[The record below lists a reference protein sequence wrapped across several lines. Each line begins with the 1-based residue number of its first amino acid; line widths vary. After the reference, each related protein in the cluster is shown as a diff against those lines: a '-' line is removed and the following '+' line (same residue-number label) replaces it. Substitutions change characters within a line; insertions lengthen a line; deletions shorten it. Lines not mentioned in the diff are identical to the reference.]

1 MIQRKFLVMV
11 LIFGLV
17 IMILLCYVFLL
28 RKKESELVIML
39 AQIYFVIFLRRLAMK
54 MQALFVQFLNLLNKI
69 HNSDS
74 MIARGIELLLALF
87 LFLFV
92 LFVGKMAVL
101 GSSFLRKILEKI
113 LNSVIGAGL
122 FCGFMTI
129 PTIALHCYLF
139 VGPSFLTEDNQRRVA
154 AMAGFVTG
162 QFVMFTSVYTKP
174 LYEGLVQPHRMF
186 LFFLAF
192 FLVQL
197 LWTSLTTLR
206 NWPLLDLNDKRKPVV
221 SKRRRVVKRLF
232 FLQLEFMMNFFVQLY
247 NPYLKP
253 DSMIPGLVNFCLS
266 RYNNDNEKKIL
277 FVRSSLAGWLI
288 GHIFFM
294 IFFMKLLEFILIII
308 IWVRKNFFESDD
320 EDENENK

>member
-1 MIQRKFLVMV
+1 MV

-39 AQIYFVIFLRRLAMK
+39 AQIYFFIFLRRLAMK

-206 NWPLLDLNDKRKPVV
+206 NWPLLDLKENATIVG
-221 SKRRRVVKRLF
+221 SRLF
-232 FLQLEFMMNFFVQLY
+232 FLQLEFLITFFVQLY
-247 NPYLKP
+247 NPYIPP
-253 DSMIPGLVNFCLS
+253 DSMIFPLVNSYLKDKA
-266 RYNNDNEKKIL
+266 NKLL
-277 FVRSSLAGWLI
+277 FVRSSFAGWCI
-288 GHIFFM
+288 GHIIRM
-294 IFFMKLLEFILIII
+294 LLFLKMFKHFIDWARTCYTNEIR
-308 IWVRKNFFESDD
+308 WDD
-320 EDENENK
+320 EY

>member
-162 QFVMFTSVYTKP
+162 QFVMFTSVYTRP

-206 NWPLLDLNDKRKPVV
+206 NWPLLDLKENATIVG
-221 SKRRRVVKRLF
+221 SRLF
-232 FLQLEFMMNFFVQLY
+232 FLQLEFLITFFVQLY
-247 NPYLKP
+247 NPYIPP
-253 DSMIPGLVNFCLS
+253 DSMILPLVNSYLKDKA
-266 RYNNDNEKKIL
+266 NKLL
-277 FVRSSLAGWLI
+277 FVRSSFAGWCI
-288 GHIFFM
+288 GHIIRM
-294 IFFMKLLEFILIII
+294 LLFLKMFKHFIDWARTCYTNEIR
-308 IWVRKNFFESDD
+308 WDD
-320 EDENENK
+320 EY

>member
-101 GSSFLRKILEKI
+101 GSSFLRKILDKI

-206 NWPLLDLNDKRKPVV
+206 NWPLLDLKENATIVG
-221 SKRRRVVKRLF
+221 SRLF
-232 FLQLEFMMNFFVQLY
+232 FLQLEFLITFFVQLY
-247 NPYLKP
+247 NPYIPP
-253 DSMIPGLVNFCLS
+253 DSMILPLVNSYLKDKA
-266 RYNNDNEKKIL
+266 NKLL
-277 FVRSSLAGWLI
+277 FVRSSFAGWCI
-288 GHIFFM
+288 GHIIRM
-294 IFFMKLLEFILIII
+294 LLFLKMFKHFIDWARTCYTNELR
-308 IWVRKNFFESDD
+308 WDD
-320 EDENENK
+320 EY

>member
-1 MIQRKFLVMV
+1 MIQSKFLVMV

-162 QFVMFTSVYTKP
+162 QFVMFTSVYTRP

-206 NWPLLDLNDKRKPVV
+206 NWPLLDLKENATIVG
-221 SKRRRVVKRLF
+221 SRLF
-232 FLQLEFMMNFFVQLY
+232 FLQLEFLITFFVQLY
-247 NPYLKP
+247 NPYIPP
-253 DSMIPGLVNFCLS
+253 DSMILPLVNSYLKDKA
-266 RYNNDNEKKIL
+266 NKLL
-277 FVRSSLAGWLI
+277 FVRSSFAGWCI
-288 GHIFFM
+288 GHIIRM
-294 IFFMKLLEFILIII
+294 LLFLKMFKHFIDWARTCYTNEIR
-308 IWVRKNFFESDD
+308 WDD
-320 EDENENK
+320 EY

>member
-1 MIQRKFLVMV
+1 MIQSKFLVMV

-206 NWPLLDLNDKRKPVV
+206 NWPLLDLKENATIVG
-221 SKRRRVVKRLF
+221 SRLF
-232 FLQLEFMMNFFVQLY
+232 FLQLEFLITFFVQLY
-247 NPYLKP
+247 NPYIPP
-253 DSMIPGLVNFCLS
+253 DSMILPLVNSYLKDKA
-266 RYNNDNEKKIL
+266 NKLL
-277 FVRSSLAGWLI
+277 FVRSSFAGWCI
-288 GHIFFM
+288 GHIIRM
-294 IFFMKLLEFILIII
+294 LLFLKMFKHFIDWARTCYTNEIR
-308 IWVRKNFFESDD
+308 WDD
-320 EDENENK
+320 EY

>member
-1 MIQRKFLVMV
+1 MIQSKFLVV
-11 LIFGLV
+11 LLIFGLV
-17 IMILLCYVFLL
+17 IMILICSVFLL

-39 AQIYFVIFLRRLAMK
+39 AQIYFLIFLRRLAMK

-101 GSSFLRKILEKI
+101 GSSFLRKILDKI
-113 LNSVIGAGL
+113 LHSVIGAGL

-139 VGPSFLTEDNQRRVA
+139 VGPSFLTEDNRRRVA

-162 QFVMFTSVYTKP
+162 QFVMFTSVYNRP
-174 LYEGLVQPHRMF
+174 LYEGLVQPHRIKMF

-206 NWPLLDLNDKRKPVV
+206 NWPLLDLNDKRKTVL

-232 FLQLEFMMNFFVQLY
+232 FLQLEFMITFFVQLY
-247 NPYLKP
+247 NPYIPP
-253 DSMIPGLVNFCLS
+253 DSMILPLVNSYLKDKS
-266 RYNNDNEKKIL
+266 NKLL
-277 FVRSSLAGWLI
+277 FVRTSLAGWFI
-288 GHIFFM
+288 GHIIRM
-294 IFFMKLLEFILIII
+294 LLFLKMFKHFIDWARTCYTNELR
-308 IWVRKNFFESDD
+308 WDD
-320 EDENENK
+320 EC

>member
-206 NWPLLDLNDKRKPVV
+206 NWPLLDLKENATIVG
-221 SKRRRVVKRLF
+221 SRLF
-232 FLQLEFMMNFFVQLY
+232 FLQLEFTITFFVQLY
-247 NPYLKP
+247 NPYIPP
-253 DSMIPGLVNFCLS
+253 DSMILPLVNSYLKDKA
-266 RYNNDNEKKIL
+266 NKLL
-277 FVRSSLAGWLI
+277 FVRSSFAGWCI
-288 GHIFFM
+288 GHIIRM
-294 IFFMKLLEFILIII
+294 LLFLKMFKHFIDWARTCYTNELR
-308 IWVRKNFFESDD
+308 WDD
-320 EDENENK
+320 EY

>member
-1 MIQRKFLVMV
+1 MQMKAFLLFLV
-11 LIFGLV
+11 
-17 IMILLCYVFLL
+17 
-28 RKKESELVIML
+28 
-39 AQIYFVIFLRRLAMK
+39 
-54 MQALFVQFLNLLNKI
+54 N
-69 HNSDS
+69 
-74 MIARGIELLLALF
+74 
-87 LFLFV
+87 
-92 LFVGKMAVL
+92 
-101 GSSFLRKILEKI
+101 KI

-122 FCGFMTI
+122 FCGFMT
-129 PTIALHCYLF
+129 TRAVGMNCYFL
-139 VGPSFLTEDNQRRVA
+139 VVPSFLIKDNRRRVA

-162 QFVMFTSVYTKP
+162 QFVMFTSVYNRP
-174 LYEGLVQPHRMF
+174 LYEGLVQPHRIKMF

>member
-92 LFVGKMAVL
+92 GKMAVL

-162 QFVMFTSVYTKP
+162 QFVMFTSVYNRP
-174 LYEGLVQPHRMF
+174 LYEGLVQPHRIKMF
-186 LFFLAF
+186 LFFLSF
-192 FLVQL
+192 FLLQL

-206 NWPLLDLNDKRKPVV
+206 N
-221 SKRRRVVKRLF
+221 
-232 FLQLEFMMNFFVQLY
+232 
-247 NPYLKP
+247 
-253 DSMIPGLVNFCLS
+253 
-266 RYNNDNEKKIL
+266 
-277 FVRSSLAGWLI
+277 
-288 GHIFFM
+288 
-294 IFFMKLLEFILIII
+294 
-308 IWVRKNFFESDD
+308 
-320 EDENENK
+320 

>member
-1 MIQRKFLVMV
+1 VIQSKFLVMV

-17 IMILLCYVFLL
+17 IMILLSYVFLL

-39 AQIYFVIFLRRLAMK
+39 AQIYFLIFLRRLAMK

-69 HNSDS
+69 RNSHA

-101 GSSFLRKILEKI
+101 GSSFLRKIFDKI

-139 VGPSFLTEDNQRRVA
+139 VGPSFLTEDNRRRVA

-162 QFVMFTSVYTKP
+162 QFVMFTSVYNRP
-174 LYEGLVQPHRMF
+174 LYEGLVQPHRIKMF

-192 FLVQL
+192 FLLQL

-206 NWPLLDLNDKRKPVV
+206 NWRFLYPKENATIVGR
-221 SKRRRVVKRLF
+221 RLF
-232 FLQLEFMMNFFVQLY
+232 FLQLEFTITFFVQLY
-247 NPYLKP
+247 NPYIPP
-253 DSMIPGLVNFCLS
+253 DSMILPLVNSYLKDKA
-266 RYNNDNEKKIL
+266 NKLL
-277 FVRSSLAGWLI
+277 FVRSSFAGWLI
-288 GHIFFM
+288 GHIIRM
-294 IFFMKLLEFILIII
+294 LLFLKMFKHFIDWARTCYTNEIR
-308 IWVRKNFFESDD
+308 WDD
-320 EDENENK
+320 EY

>member
-1 MIQRKFLVMV
+1 MIQSKFLVMV

-87 LFLFV
+87 LF

-206 NWPLLDLNDKRKPVV
+206 NWPLLDLKENATIVG
-221 SKRRRVVKRLF
+221 SRLF
-232 FLQLEFMMNFFVQLY
+232 FLQLEFLITFFVQLY
-247 NPYLKP
+247 NPYIPP
-253 DSMIPGLVNFCLS
+253 DSMILPLVNSYLKDKA
-266 RYNNDNEKKIL
+266 NKLL
-277 FVRSSLAGWLI
+277 FVRSSFAGWCI
-288 GHIFFM
+288 GHIIRM
-294 IFFMKLLEFILIII
+294 LLFLKMFKHFIDWARTCYTNEIR
-308 IWVRKNFFESDD
+308 WDD
-320 EDENENK
+320 EY

>member
-206 NWPLLDLNDKRKPVV
+206 NWPLLDLKENATIVG
-221 SKRRRVVKRLF
+221 SRLF
-232 FLQLEFMMNFFVQLY
+232 FLQLEFLITFFVQLY
-247 NPYLKP
+247 NPYIPP
-253 DSMIPGLVNFCLS
+253 DSMILPLVNSYLKDKA
-266 RYNNDNEKKIL
+266 NKLL
-277 FVRSSLAGWLI
+277 FVRSSFAGWCI
-288 GHIFFM
+288 GHIIRM
-294 IFFMKLLEFILIII
+294 LLFLKMFKHFIDWARTCYTNELR
-308 IWVRKNFFESDD
+308 WDD
-320 EDENENK
+320 EY

>member
-206 NWPLLDLNDKRKPVV
+206 NWPLLDLKENATIVG
-221 SKRRRVVKRLF
+221 SRLF
-232 FLQLEFMMNFFVQLY
+232 FLQLEFLITFFVQLY
-247 NPYLKP
+247 NPYIPP
-253 DSMIPGLVNFCLS
+253 DSMILPLVNSYLKDKA
-266 RYNNDNEKKIL
+266 NKLL
-277 FVRSSLAGWLI
+277 FVRSSFAGWCI
-288 GHIFFM
+288 GHIIRM
-294 IFFMKLLEFILIII
+294 LLFLKMFKHFIDWARTCYTNEIR
-308 IWVRKNFFESDD
+308 WDD
-320 EDENENK
+320 EY

>member
-1 MIQRKFLVMV
+1 MIQSKFLVV
-11 LIFGLV
+11 LLIFGLV
-17 IMILLCYVFLL
+17 IIILICSVFLL

-39 AQIYFVIFLRRLAMK
+39 AQIYFLIFLRRLAMK

-69 HNSDS
+69 HNSDA

-101 GSSFLRKILEKI
+101 GSSFLRKILDKI

-139 VGPSFLTEDNQRRVA
+139 VGPSFLTEDNRRRVA

-162 QFVMFTSVYTKP
+162 QFVMFTSVYHRP
-174 LYEGLVQPHRMF
+174 LYEGLVQSHRIKMF

-206 NWPLLDLNDKRKPVV
+206 NWRFLYPKENATIVA
-221 SKRRRVVKRLF
+221 KRLF
-232 FLQLEFMMNFFVQLY
+232 FLQLEFMITFFVQLY
-247 NPYLKP
+247 NPYIPP
-253 DSMIPGLVNFCLS
+253 DSMILPLVNSYLKDKS
-266 RYNNDNEKKIL
+266 NKLL
-277 FVRSSLAGWLI
+277 FVRSSFAGWFV
-288 GHIFFM
+288 GHIIRM
-294 IFFMKLLEFILIII
+294 LLFLKMFKHFIDWARTCYTNELR
-308 IWVRKNFFESDD
+308 WDD
-320 EDENENK
+320 EC

>member
-101 GSSFLRKILEKI
+101 GSSFLRKILDKI

-162 QFVMFTSVYTKP
+162 QFVMFTSVYTRP

-206 NWPLLDLNDKRKPVV
+206 NWPLLDLKENATIVG
-221 SKRRRVVKRLF
+221 SRLF
-232 FLQLEFMMNFFVQLY
+232 FLQLEFLITFFVQLY
-247 NPYLKP
+247 NPYIPP
-253 DSMIPGLVNFCLS
+253 DSMILPLVNSYLKDKA
-266 RYNNDNEKKIL
+266 NKLL
-277 FVRSSLAGWLI
+277 FVRSSFAGWCI
-288 GHIFFM
+288 GHIIRM
-294 IFFMKLLEFILIII
+294 LLFLKMFKHFIDWARTCYTNEIR
-308 IWVRKNFFESDD
+308 WDD
-320 EDENENK
+320 EY

>member
-122 FCGFMTI
+122 FC
-129 PTIALHCYLF
+129 
-139 VGPSFLTEDNQRRVA
+139 
-154 AMAGFVTG
+154 
-162 QFVMFTSVYTKP
+162 
-174 LYEGLVQPHRMF
+174 
-186 LFFLAF
+186 
-192 FLVQL
+192 
-197 LWTSLTTLR
+197 
-206 NWPLLDLNDKRKPVV
+206 
-221 SKRRRVVKRLF
+221 
-232 FLQLEFMMNFFVQLY
+232 
-247 NPYLKP
+247 
-253 DSMIPGLVNFCLS
+253 
-266 RYNNDNEKKIL
+266 
-277 FVRSSLAGWLI
+277 
-288 GHIFFM
+288 
-294 IFFMKLLEFILIII
+294 
-308 IWVRKNFFESDD
+308 
-320 EDENENK
+320 

>member
-1 MIQRKFLVMV
+1 MIQSKFLVMV

-101 GSSFLRKILEKI
+101 GSSFLRKILDKI

-206 NWPLLDLNDKRKPVV
+206 NWPLLDLKENATIVG
-221 SKRRRVVKRLF
+221 SRLF
-232 FLQLEFMMNFFVQLY
+232 FLQLEFLITFFVQLY
-247 NPYLKP
+247 NPYIPP
-253 DSMIPGLVNFCLS
+253 DSMILPLVNSYLKDKA
-266 RYNNDNEKKIL
+266 NKLL
-277 FVRSSLAGWLI
+277 FVRSSFAGWCI
-288 GHIFFM
+288 GHIIRM
-294 IFFMKLLEFILIII
+294 LLFLKMFKHFIDWARTCYTNELR
-308 IWVRKNFFESDD
+308 WDD
-320 EDENENK
+320 EY

>member
-1 MIQRKFLVMV
+1 MV

-206 NWPLLDLNDKRKPVV
+206 NWPLLDLKENATIVG
-221 SKRRRVVKRLF
+221 SRLF
-232 FLQLEFMMNFFVQLY
+232 FLQLEFLITFFVQLY
-247 NPYLKP
+247 NPYIPP
-253 DSMIPGLVNFCLS
+253 DSMILPLVNSYLKDKA
-266 RYNNDNEKKIL
+266 NKLL
-277 FVRSSLAGWLI
+277 FVRSSFAGWCI
-288 GHIFFM
+288 GHIIRM
-294 IFFMKLLEFILIII
+294 LLFLKMFKHFIDWARTCYTNEIR
-308 IWVRKNFFESDD
+308 WDD
-320 EDENENK
+320 EY

>member
-154 AMAGFVTG
+154 AMTGFVTG

-206 NWPLLDLNDKRKPVV
+206 NWPLLDLKENATIVG
-221 SKRRRVVKRLF
+221 SRLF
-232 FLQLEFMMNFFVQLY
+232 FLQLEFLITFFVQLY
-247 NPYLKP
+247 NPYIPP
-253 DSMIPGLVNFCLS
+253 DSMILPLVNSYLKDKA
-266 RYNNDNEKKIL
+266 NKLL
-277 FVRSSLAGWLI
+277 FVRSSFAGWCI
-288 GHIFFM
+288 GHIIRM
-294 IFFMKLLEFILIII
+294 LLFLKMFKHFIDWARTCYTNEIR
-308 IWVRKNFFESDD
+308 WDD
-320 EDENENK
+320 EY

>member
-1 MIQRKFLVMV
+1 MIQSKFLVMV

-39 AQIYFVIFLRRLAMK
+39 AQIYFLIFLRRLAMK

-69 HNSDS
+69 RNSDS
-74 MIARGIELLLALF
+74 MIARGIELLLALLLALF

-101 GSSFLRKILEKI
+101 GSSFLRKIFDKI

-162 QFVMFTSVYTKP
+162 QFVMFTSVYHRP
-174 LYEGLVQPHRMF
+174 LYEGLVQRYRIKMF

-192 FLVQL
+192 LLVQL

-206 NWPLLDLNDKRKPVV
+206 NSWFLYPKEIAMIVGR
-221 SKRRRVVKRLF
+221 RLF
-232 FLQLEFMMNFFVQLY
+232 FLQLEFMITFFVQLY
-247 NPYLKP
+247 NPYIPP
-253 DSMIPGLVNFCLS
+253 DSMILPLVNSYLKDKA
-266 RYNNDNEKKIL
+266 NKLL
-277 FVRSSLAGWLI
+277 FVRNSFAGWLV
-288 GHIFFM
+288 GHIIRM
-294 IFFMKLLEFILIII
+294 LLFLKMFKHFIDWARTCYTNEIR
-308 IWVRKNFFESDD
+308 WDD
-320 EDENENK
+320 EY

>member
-1 MIQRKFLVMV
+1 MALLIKLDSIRRITMIQSKFLVMV

-101 GSSFLRKILEKI
+101 GSSFLRKILDKI

-162 QFVMFTSVYTKP
+162 QFVMFTSVYTRP

-206 NWPLLDLNDKRKPVV
+206 NWPLLDLKENATIVG
-221 SKRRRVVKRLF
+221 SRLF
-232 FLQLEFMMNFFVQLY
+232 FLQLEFLITFFVQLY
-247 NPYLKP
+247 NPYIPP
-253 DSMIPGLVNFCLS
+253 DSMILPLVNSYLKDKA
-266 RYNNDNEKKIL
+266 NKLL
-277 FVRSSLAGWLI
+277 FVRSSFAGWCI
-288 GHIFFM
+288 GHIIRM
-294 IFFMKLLEFILIII
+294 LLFLKMFKHFIDWARTCYTNEIR
-308 IWVRKNFFESDD
+308 WDD
-320 EDENENK
+320 EY